1 MKKRIFSS
9 QLAEAIAQPGWVG
22 AGPAGISY
30 RQMAVDESDSEDKG
44 YVLWKSW
51 QETYLGMVD
60 SRYLAELTID
70 KCVKIAQKRPE
81 NTIVA
86 LYAGAQAGMREKPG
100 KSLRFIF
107 WVHSKAGVSAR
118 R

>member
-86 LYAGAQAGMREKPG
+86 LDQQIVGFVCWRPSRDAGETGE
-100 KSLRFIF
+100 I
-107 WVHSKAGVSAR
+107 SAL
-118 R
+118 

>member
-86 LYAGAQAGMREKPG
+86 LDQQDADRAGPSQIEGRFRSNRMGAGG
-100 KSLRFIF
+100 S
-107 WVHSKAGVSAR
+107 
-118 R
+118 

>member
-1 MKKRIFSS
+1 
-9 QLAEAIAQPGWVG
+9 
-22 AGPAGISY
+22 
-30 RQMAVDESDSEDKG
+30 MAVDKSDSEDKG

-60 SRYLAELTID
+60 SRHLAELTID

-86 LYAGAQAGMREKPG
+86 LDQQIVGLYAGAQAGMREKPG

-107 WVHSKAGVSAR
+107 WAHSKAGVSAR